1 MTLKLGREKREM
13 KKMETKLKNITFI
26 WDEEH
31 MELIIERDG
40 FRFAI
45 PRRNL
50 YSLRAFVARVYR
62 KGFYR
67 KIEKKNKEERKRGE
81 AE

>member
-1 MTLKLGREKREM
+1 MTLKLGRGQKEM
-13 KKMETKLKNITFI
+13 KKMETRLKNIAFI
-26 WDEEH
+26 WDVEH

-40 FRFAI
+40 FKFAI

-67 KIEKKNKEERKRGE
+67 RLDKKTKEVKNER
-81 AE
+81 